1 MNTVK
6 PIKPVRRGVERTTLG
21 AGVLILLG
29 LLGMVNYL
37 SAKYY
42 RRFDWT
48 SARLYTLSEKTEGV
62 LGTVSK
68 DIEVTLFMRP
78 SEPLFEPVRELL
90 ERYQAA
96 SPRVHSRTVDPERN
110 LLEARRLLQR
120 GVSSPNVVVFEA
132 GEERRILDAVDLAD
146 FDYSGVQ
153 YGEQPRLTGLK
164 AEQRFTGAIL
174 ELLESRKPRILFTSG
189 HGEIS
194 LEDASGRGLSQAR
207 SLLGRDNFDL
217 EGWASLGKP
226 AVPDGVDVVVVAGPT
241 SPFTTAELAVLANY
255 LERGGRLLA
264 LLDPEFGRG
273 DRGGEATF
281 TRWLSGYGVEV
292 GADVVLD
299 PPNSLPMY
307 GAGTFFSAIYGI
319 HPTTKSLRQAN
330 AAVILALSRSVRRS
344 DPPPS
349 DREAVELVS
358 TSPEGWAETDLAHLP
373 AVSKD
378 ERDLPG
384 PVSVA
389 VAVGPRDEAPG
400 VDAGADGASKTPAV
414 GMRLVVFGDSDWATD
429 AQIAN
434 ADNATLLVD
443 VFNWLV
449 ARPQLL
455 GIPPKTP
462 EANRLNLDRGQLRTA
477 FAVVLGAM
485 PLAAIVAGVL
495 VYLRRRR

>member
-6 PIKPVRRGVERTTLG
+6 PIKPIRRGVERTTLG

-48 SARLYTLSEKTEGV
+48 SAKLYTLSEKTVGV

-68 DIEVTLFMRP
+68 DIDVTLFMRP

-110 LLEARRLLQR
+110 LLEAQRLSQR

-146 FDYSGVQ
+146 FDYSGLQ

-194 LEDASGRGLSQAR
+194 LEDASGRGLSRAR

-226 AVPDGVDVVVVAGPT
+226 AVPDGVDLIVVAGPT
-241 SPFTTAELAVLANY
+241 NPFTTAELAVLANY
-255 LERGGRLLA
+255 LDRGGRLLA
-264 LLDPEFGRG
+264 LLDPEVGRADIGG
-273 DRGGEATF
+273 DATF
-281 TRWLSGYGVEV
+281 VRWLSGYGVEV
-292 GADVVLD
+292 GDDVVVD
-299 PPNSLPMY
+299 PSNPLPIY
-307 GAGTFFSAIYGI
+307 GAETIFSSIYGI

-330 AAVILALSRSVRRS
+330 VPVILSLSRSVRRS
-344 DPPPS
+344 DPPPLE
-349 DREAVELVS
+349 RQTVELVN
-358 TSPEGWAETDLAHLP
+358 TSPEGWAETDLAHLQ
-373 AVSKD
+373 AVTKD

-384 PVSVA
+384 PVSLA
-389 VAVGPRDEAPG
+389 VAVGPREEAPT
-400 VDAGADGASKTPAV
+400 VDAPSKEGVSGAS

-434 ADNATLLVD
+434 AGNATLLAD

-462 EANRLNLDRGQLRTA
+462 EANRLNLGQAQLRTA

-485 PLAAIVAGVL
+485 PLAAILAGVW

>member
-1 MNTVK
+1 MTTNTVK
-6 PIKPVRRGVERTTLG
+6 PIKPIRRGVERTTLG

-48 SARLYTLSEKTEGV
+48 SAKLYTLSEKTVGV

-68 DIEVTLFMRP
+68 DVEVTLFMRP

-110 LLEARRLLQR
+110 LLEAQRLSQR

-146 FDYSGVQ
+146 FDYSGLQ

-194 LEDASGRGLSQAR
+194 LEDASGRGLSRAR

-226 AVPDGVDVVVVAGPT
+226 AVPDGVDLIVVAGST
-241 SPFTTAELAVLANY
+241 NPFTTAELAVLANY

-264 LLDPEFGRG
+264 LLDPEVGRADIGG
-273 DRGGEATF
+273 DATF
-281 TRWLSGYGVEV
+281 VRWLSGYGVEV
-292 GADVVLD
+292 GADVVVDFVGSRETLE
-299 PPNSLPMY
+299 SGL
-307 GAGTFFSAIYGI
+307 AA
-319 HPTTKSLRQAN
+319 LRHGGRL
-330 AAVILALSRSVRRS
+330 VIIGL
-344 DPPPS
+344 
-349 DREAVELVS
+349 
-358 TSPEGWAETDLAHLP
+358 T
-373 AVSKD
+373 
-378 ERDLPG
+378 
-384 PVSVA
+384 
-389 VAVGPRDEAPG
+389 
-400 VDAGADGASKTPAV
+400 AGAAPSFMASAV
-414 GMRLVVFGDSDWATD
+414 MRQEHEILGSRGFTRQEVID
-429 AQIAN
+429 
-434 ADNATLLVD
+434 TLE
-443 VFNWLV
+443 LV
-449 ARPQLL
+449 ARGRLRPVVNHTFSL
-455 GIPPKTP
+455 T
-462 EANRLNLDRGQLRTA
+462 EANDANGLVTQEGNIGR
-477 FAVVLGAM
+477 VVLTM
-485 PLAAIVAGVL
+485 AG
-495 VYLRRRR
+495 